1 VYTSIEETM
10 QNTHIDLI
18 NEWCNVL
25 EIKTN
30 KDTPTP
36 NKTYFWFKI
45 NKKYTRIVKVDGWD
59 HTETVHAFVD
69 NKTLDIYKPASW
81 NTPADGARY
90 NLITTYDEL
99 LNDCEWTGGYLYK
112 SGVKKVKAYG
122 C

>member
-1 VYTSIEETM
+1 MKQE
-10 QNTHIDLI
+10 HIDLI
-18 NEWCNVL
+18 DEWCNIL

-30 KDTPTP
+30 KDVPAV

-45 NKKYTRIVKVDGWD
+45 NKKYTRIVKVDGWEQQ
-59 HTETVHAFVD
+59 ETVHAFVD
-69 NKTLDIYKPASW
+69 NKTLDVYKAASW
-81 NTPADGARY
+81 KSPVKDARY
-90 NLITTYDEL
+90 NLITTYYKL